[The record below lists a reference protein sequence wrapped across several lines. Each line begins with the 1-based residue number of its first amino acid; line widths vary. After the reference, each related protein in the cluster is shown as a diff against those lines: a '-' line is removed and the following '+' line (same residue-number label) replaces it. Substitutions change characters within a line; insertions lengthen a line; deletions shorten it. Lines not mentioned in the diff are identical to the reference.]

1 VVVAL
6 LAGAGAVA
14 GRGSRGGGEHLR
26 GAGGSWESVDIGH
39 AIRVSYP
46 PGWHLLEG
54 HVTSLSYPSDRMLLT
69 SYPAVRGGDC
79 SPTRA
84 EQALAPGGALIYLF
98 EYPRAPGSVVGPA
111 SGAEFPPLS
120 SGFSLKRRDLANY
133 ECWRVPSYLMR
144 FTAARRLFQVHVA
157 FGAGV
162 TASRRSQALLVLRR
176 MSFTDQASP
185 PPARGS

>member
-1 VVVAL
+1 MAVSVAPPPVETPSSGVIDDARARQRRRRRRVAAVVVVAL

-14 GRGSRGGGEHLR
+14 GGGSRG
-26 GAGGSWESVDIGH
+26 
-39 AIRVSYP
+39 
-46 PGWHLLEG
+46 
-54 HVTSLSYPSDRMLLT
+54 
-69 SYPAVRGGDC
+69 RGG
-79 SPTRA
+79 
-84 EQALAPGGALIYLF
+84 
-98 EYPRAPGSVVGPA
+98 
-111 SGAEFPPLS
+111 
-120 SGFSLKRRDLANY
+120 
-133 ECWRVPSYLMR
+133 RVPSYLMR